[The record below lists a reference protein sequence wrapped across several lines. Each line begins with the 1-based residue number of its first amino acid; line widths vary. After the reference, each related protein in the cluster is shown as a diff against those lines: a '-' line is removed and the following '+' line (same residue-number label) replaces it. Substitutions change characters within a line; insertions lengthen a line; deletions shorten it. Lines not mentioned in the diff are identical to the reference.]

1 MLQFISLELQVGHFH
16 SLVKI
21 LKYKFYPKILT
32 FSKNIQFIK
41 LTHFLQIRLIFPD
54 QENLLEQVDVGY
66 TCT

>member
-1 MLQFISLELQVGHFH
+1 M
-16 SLVKI
+16 
-21 LKYKFYPKILT
+21 
-32 FSKNIQFIK
+32 QFIK